1 MDKLCSAT
9 EVIDI
14 IKAEDLAEKSRQEQI
29 EQEEKIR
36 QQNLAQE
43 KEEQDKQEAHQ
54 MNVELEQG
62 IEEER
67 RDFVIV
73 KEDEGMKTQP
83 VWNQYEAALLL
94 EGYLDITNGA
104 NKKEVVERISKM
116 LQSNGNQCWLENR

>member
-1 MDKLCSAT
+1 MLTMDKLCSAT

-73 KEDEGMKTQP
+73 
-83 VWNQYEAALLL
+83 
-94 EGYLDITNGA
+94 ITT
-104 NKKEVVERISKM
+104 S
-116 LQSNGNQCWLENR
+116 GNNCLRTF